1 MFARKLYVG
10 LVFLTILLFGFT
22 ANSYALVEC
31 DPVLIEK
38 KIDEAKA
45 AAETAGEDVNE
56 AIRAVLLQI
65 VMDGLADCL
74 DPELLAFLVAP
85 EEAEAPKQQQID
97 NFEFE
102 AQNFILNLETP
113 FQ

>member
-1 MFARKLYVG
+1 MFTRKLYVG
-10 LVFLTILLFGFT
+10 FFLLTVLLFGF
-22 ANSYALVEC
+22 AGNSYALVEC
-31 DPVLIEK
+31 DPVLIEQ

-45 AAETAGEDVNE
+45 EAEAAGEDINE

-85 EEAEAPKQQQID
+85 EEVPDDPKIEVD
-97 NFEFE
+97 EFE

-113 FQ
+113 FR